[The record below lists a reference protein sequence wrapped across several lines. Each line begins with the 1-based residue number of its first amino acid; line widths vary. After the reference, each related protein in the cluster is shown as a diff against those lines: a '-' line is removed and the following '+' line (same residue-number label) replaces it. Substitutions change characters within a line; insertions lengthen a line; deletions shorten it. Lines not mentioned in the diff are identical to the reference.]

1 MPATFAE
8 FLARIA
14 QSGLMDEEELRAFR
28 EAIPAERRVDSIEAL
43 SRELI
48 IQNHLTPYQ
57 VERLVEGSTDAL
69 VLGNYVMLDKV
80 GEGGMGEVFRA
91 QHRRMK
97 RVVAVKVLP
106 HEATELEANLRRFQ
120 REVEAAAKL
129 VHPNIVTAFDADESH
144 GIHFLVMEYVD
155 GDNLVNIISKAGP
168 LSLKRGL
175 DYALQTARGL
185 DYAHRLGVV
194 HRDVKPSNLLVD
206 QWGAVKI
213 LDMGLARLVDDP
225 LGSVISEES
234 LHLTQSGEIMGT
246 FDYMSP
252 EQAEDA
258 RQVDHRSDIYSLGCT
273 MYSLLTADV
282 PYPGDTMLK
291 KLLAHREKPIPKIAA
306 IRPDIPPELDDV
318 FAKMVAKRP
327 ADRFAAMSEVVT
339 ALLEILSRLDLDFDV
354 APIVRSGRRQIPLDQ
369 TVTLNPTVVEKRAAA
384 PPPLTEILQ
393 SERDT
398 RSARDTWTSELG
410 TLAVGVDLG
419 TTYSAVAYL
428 DNHGRPQ
435 TIVNCEGE
443 TTTPS
448 VMLFDSE
455 EVLVGKEAVRA
466 MATDMDLIAECPK
479 RDVGQRMFHKALNN
493 QQYPPEALEA
503 WILNKLRLDAQR
515 VIGDFQKV
523 VITVPAYFDEVR
535 RKATQDA
542 GYMAGFDVLDI
553 INEPTAAALSY
564 GFHEGY
570 LSGGGG
576 ARKKILVYD
585 LGGGTFDVS
594 IMEIGGNNFAA
605 IACDGDVRLG
615 GRDFDQRLVDY
626 AADRFSEQHGVD
638 PRQDANALGRLW
650 RNCEEAKRALSIRQR
665 TSILCEYN
673 GRATRVVVTRKIF
686 QELTADLLDRT
697 RFTTSETLRAAGL
710 EWDDI
715 DRVLLVG
722 GSTRMPAVCDLL
734 ERLSRKPPDRSISP
748 DEAVAHG
755 AALHA
760 GLLLS
765 RHEGRLPRFS
775 VTNVSSH
782 SLGVVASDKR
792 TKRRKNV
799 TLIPRN
805 TPLPAAAK
813 KTFRTQSKGQPM
825 ILVEIVEG
833 ESKRPD
839 ECSPVGNCE
848 IHDLPPDLPE
858 KTPIE
863 VAFRY
868 EENGRLHVSVK
879 VQGAEREIEHDL
891 IRPNGLTADHLDRWR
906 QHISRQP
913 PLEPE
918 SSAPH
923 ESGLGESVDSADDAG
938 P

>member
-1 MPATFAE
+1 MPTTFE
-8 FLARIA
+8 QFLVRIA
-14 QSGLMDEEELRAFR
+14 QSGLMDEEDLRAFR
-28 EAIPAERRVDSIEAL
+28 ERLPAEKRADSIEAL

-57 VERLVEGSTDAL
+57 VERLVEGSIEGL
-69 VLGNYVMLDKV
+69 VLGNYVVLEKV

-97 RVVAVKVLP
+97 RIVAVKLLP
-106 HEATELEANLRRFQ
+106 HEATESISNVRRFQ

-129 VHPNIVTAFDADESH
+129 VHPNIVTAFDADESN
-144 GIHFLVMEYVD
+144 GIYFLVMEFVD
-155 GDNLVNIISKAGP
+155 GESLVNIVSQGGP
-168 LSLKRGL
+168 LSLKRAI
-175 DYALQTARGL
+175 DYTLQMARGL
-185 DYAHRLGVV
+185 DYAHRLGVI
-194 HRDVKPSNLLVD
+194 HRDIKPSNILVD
-206 QWGAVKI
+206 QWGTVKI
-213 LDMGLARLVDDP
+213 LDMGLARLTEDHVGGV
-225 LGSVISEES
+225 LSEES
-234 LHLTQSGEIMGT
+234 MHLTQSGEIMGT

-258 RQVDHRSDIYSLGCT
+258 RDVDHRCDIYSLGCT

-282 PYPGDTMLK
+282 PYPGDTMMK
-291 KLLAHREKPIPKIAA
+291 KLLAHREKPIPKVSA
-306 IRPDIPPELDDV
+306 IRPDVPDDLEQVFATMVAKRSADRYATMGEVVAALDDV
-318 FAKMVAKRP
+318 F
-327 ADRFAAMSEVVT
+327 T
-339 ALLEILSRLDLDFDV
+339 RLDVEFDA
-354 APIVRSGRRQIPLDQ
+354 APVVRGRGRHLPLDP
-369 TVTLNPTVVEKRAAA
+369 TVTLDPTIVEQRATTPA
-384 PPPLTEILQ
+384 PLTEILQ

-398 RSARDTWTSELG
+398 RSETDTWASDLG
-410 TLAVGVDLG
+410 TFAVGIDLG

-428 DNHGRPQ
+428 DNHGRPR
-435 TIVNCEGE
+435 TIVNAEGE

-448 VMLFDSE
+448 VMLFDCE

-466 MATDMDLIAECPK
+466 MATDMELIAECPK
-479 RDVGQRMFHKALNN
+479 RDVGERMFHKALNN

-515 VIGDFQKV
+515 AIGDFQKV

-542 GYMAGFDVLDI
+542 GYMAGFEVLDI

-576 ARKKILVYD
+576 DRKKILVYD

-594 IMEIGGNNFAA
+594 IMEIGGNTFVALA
-605 IACDGDVRLG
+605 SDGDVRLG
-615 GRDFDQRLVDY
+615 GRDFDQRLVDLV
-626 AADRFSEQHGVD
+626 ADKFREQHDVD
-638 PRQDANALGRLW
+638 PREEANTLGRLW

-665 TSILCEYN
+665 TSVLCEHN
-673 GRATRVVVTRKIF
+673 GKASRVAVTRKMF
-686 QELTADLLDRT
+686 EELTADLLDRT

-710 EWDDI
+710 EWSDI

-722 GSTRMPAVCDLL
+722 GSTRMPAVSELL
-734 ERLSRKPPDRSISP
+734 EELSGKTPDRSVSP

-765 RHEGRLPRFS
+765 RSEGRMPRFH

-792 TKRRKNV
+792 TKLRKNV

-805 TPLPAAAK
+805 TPLPATAK
-813 KTFRTQSKGQPM
+813 KSFRTQSEGQKM

-833 ESKRPD
+833 ESKRAD
-839 ECSPVGNCE
+839 DCSPVGNCE

-863 VAFRY
+863 VAFHY
-868 EENGRLHVSVK
+868 AENGRLRVSVRVRGSK
-879 VQGAEREIEHDL
+879 REVEQEL
-891 IRPNGLTADHLDRWR
+891 VRPNGLNQDHLDRWR
-906 QHISRQP
+906 HHISGQGPIESPSRQVDQ
-913 PLEPE
+913 LSPE
-918 SSAPH
+918 NST
-923 ESGLGESVDSADDAG
+923 DDAVR
-938 P
+938 